1 MTQRGLGLGADLFG
15 RVAAITGAAGGI
27 GRALANT
34 FAQNGADLF
43 LMDVDPG
50 LESLRA
56 EIEPACA
63 GRVVCH
69 LADLGV
75 EGAAQLA
82 AEHCLRAFGRCDVL
96 INNAAIGGGG
106 PLEEIPPTEWKRT
119 LHINLH
125 VPLMLSQSFYLLM
138 MRPAGAGRIINMAS
152 QAGVVAL
159 DGQGSYCVS
168 KAALIALTRS
178 MASEWGSSGVSAV
191 AVAPTV
197 VETAF
202 ALGYWQG
209 EVARRHIEQI
219 PSGRFAKP
227 QEVAAACLFLA
238 SDAAQMVNGTVLT
251 LDGGFTIR

>member
-138 MRPAGAGRIINMAS
+138 MRPAGAGRLRGELERVEREAI
-152 QAGVVAL
+152 G
-159 DGQGSYCVS
+159 
-168 KAALIALTRS
+168 AALREHGS
-178 MASEWGSSGVSAV
+178 M
-191 AVAPTV
+191 
-197 VETAF
+197 
-202 ALGYWQG
+202 
-209 EVARRHIEQI
+209 
-219 PSGRFAKP
+219 
-227 QEVAAACLFLA
+227 
-238 SDAAQMVNGTVLT
+238 SDAAKALGISRRALYER
-251 LDGGFTIR
+251 LHRYGISPRSR